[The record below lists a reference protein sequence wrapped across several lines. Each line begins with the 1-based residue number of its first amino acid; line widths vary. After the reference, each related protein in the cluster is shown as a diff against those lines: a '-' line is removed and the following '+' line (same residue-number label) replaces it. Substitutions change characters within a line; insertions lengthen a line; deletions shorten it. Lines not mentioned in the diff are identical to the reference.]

1 MFYLGQPNTFRGEIP
16 TIKNVVMFSDA
27 RSGYK
32 TTHYILGMRNMFD
45 KSGISVFRWHFNAS
59 GEGEISTTDGQNTA
73 VKAQREME
81 KKGRYVPA
89 CTTTEV

>member
-1 MFYLGQPNTFRGEIP
+1 
-16 TIKNVVMFSDA
+16 
-27 RSGYK
+27 
-32 TTHYILGMRNMFD
+32 MFD

-73 VKAQREME
+73 VKAQREMA

-89 CTTTEV
+89 CTTTELEVQAQSYNGSIVGSYPVDLSFD